1 MNEQAKQMMMNLA
14 DMIKGEIN
22 RMCVTND
29 LCELNTMALHATN
42 NIKKLQNMRFADFR
56 TESAKQGETE

>member
-1 MNEQAKQMMMNLA
+1 MTERERKEICNLA

-29 LCELNTMALHATN
+29 LAELDNMAFYAMK
-42 NIKKLQNMRFADFR
+42 NIEQLQSIRYEQMQSERQ
-56 TESAKQGETE
+56 EE

>member
-1 MNEQAKQMMMNLA
+1 MTERERKEICNLA

-29 LCELNTMALHATN
+29 LAELDNMAFYAMK
-42 NIKKLQNMRFADFR
+42 NIERLQSIRYEQMQSER
-56 TESAKQGETE
+56 EKE